1 MGAWY
6 HRWKAGA
13 RNQGK
18 YNDVE
23 RNSAVKQ
30 QPGKSASL
38 PISKFANPQGEF
50 VMEIAGLLQ
59 MSALV
64 LVAIAIAVFFMAA
77 ARANQ
82 GRPMKGSWRLIV
94 ILGGVAAL
102 VWVLGMSVVTI
113 EPLERGVVTSYLTF
127 LNPKGYRETA
137 LPAGIN
143 WVLPFFEKV
152 NTYSIARQT
161 YTMSS
166 IATEGQV
173 AGDDSIK
180 ARTSD
185 GQEIV
190 IDASV
195 IFQVDPNQVIQIHI
209 LWQNRYVDDLVRP
222 QSRGIIRDVISQ
234 YKVDEVVTGKR
245 DEMAL
250 EIHDSLAEKFSA
262 NGLTLVDFVLRNV
275 SFSEEYAKSV
285 EQKQIAEQ
293 QALQSA
299 YVVEQSRQEA
309 NQAIETAHGAAES
322 VKIAAQGDADARLIQ
337 ANAEAEALKILAEA
351 LKSNPDLIQ
360 YLYVTKLAPNVQVMY
375 LPSGQQYLLPLPAV
389 PTVSGTTPS
398 TP

>member
-1 MGAWY
+1 
-6 HRWKAGA
+6 
-13 RNQGK
+13 
-18 YNDVE
+18 
-23 RNSAVKQ
+23 
-30 QPGKSASL
+30 
-38 PISKFANPQGEF
+38 
-50 VMEIAGLLQ
+50 MEIAGLLQ

-64 LVAIAIAVFFMAA
+64 LLAIAVAVFFLAA

-82 GRPMKGSWRLIV
+82 ARPMKGSGRIIV
-94 ILGGVAAL
+94 ILGVVAAL
-102 VWVLGMSVVTI
+102 VWVLSLSVVTI

-137 LPAGIN
+137 LSPGIN

-152 NTYSIARQT
+152 NTYTIARQT
-161 YTMSS
+161 YTMSAV
-166 IATEGQV
+166 ATEGAV
-173 AGDDSIK
+173 VGDDSIK

-209 LWQNRYVDDLVRP
+209 LWQNRYIDDLVRP

-245 DEMAL
+245 DEMAQ

-299 YVVEQSRQEA
+299 YVVEQRRQEA
-309 NQAIETAHGAAES
+309 NQAIETARGAAES

-337 ANAEAEALKILAEA
+337 ANAEAEALKVLAAA
-351 LKSNPDLIQ
+351 LKENPDLIQ

-375 LPSGQQYLLPLPAV
+375 LPAGQEYIVPLPVV
-389 PTVSGTTPS
+389 PTPTATETP
-398 TP
+398 